1 MKIFEEL
8 KIPDWPT
15 VEVDILSWWKAHAV
29 FERSL
34 EERQNAPRFV
44 FYEGPPSANGKPGI
58 HHVMARTVKDIF
70 CRYKTMKGFRVERRA
85 GWDTHGLPV
94 ELEVEKSL
102 GIRKDDIGVK
112 ISVEEYNNKCREAV
126 MRYTNEWNQLTERMG
141 FWLDLSRPYITYETQ
156 YIETVWYLLK
166 KLYDKH
172 LLYKGYTIQ
181 PYSPAAGTG
190 LSTHELNQP
199 GCYKTVKDHSV
210 TALFQLEEESQRY
223 LSAILKIDAKLP
235 LAAAAWTTTPWTLPS
250 NTGLGVNGDL
260 LYDIVALHNP
270 YTGKLQ
276 GVILAHE
283 ARKRFLKDE
292 EQTDWETLSRKV
304 WDRDKRFWSLLGQIS
319 GANLENLRYQQLLPY
334 ARPEKGDNFR
344 IVTADFVT
352 TDEGTGIVHLAPS
365 FGADDFKTA
374 RQKNLGALTLVD
386 KQGRFTKEVTDMA
399 GEYVKPAFYSPEELQ
414 AEARKQGREKYLSVD
429 ERIIIRLKQEGK
441 VLHAAVYEHNYP
453 HCWRTD
459 KPVIYYPLDSWFIR
473 TTAVREALI
482 RNNRLINW
490 KPASTGTGRFGNW
503 LENLV
508 DWNLSRSR
516 YWGIPL
522 PIWRTEDGSEEVCIG
537 SLEELSQ
544 KLEESVKAGLM
555 KENPLKRRK
564 NESIEEYY
572 KRIDLHKPFADHWI
586 LVSQS
591 GKPMY
596 REPDLIDVW
605 FDSGAMPYAQWHWP
619 FENEEQ
625 FRKSFPADFI
635 AEGVDQTRGWFFTLH
650 AIATMIFDS
659 PAFRNVVAN
668 GLVLDKNGNKM
679 SKRLGNAIEPMALA
693 SKTGFDAIRW
703 YMMSH
708 AHPWENLRFDPEGPA
723 EVIRGFLGTVHNT
736 YLFMAVYANV
746 DRYSPKLFCA
756 QRPYNGSNDFDRW
769 ILQRL
774 NHTIKV
780 VDEAL
785 SDYESLPAC
794 RAIEQFVNEELS
806 NWYVRLN
813 RRRFWKSE
821 TGQDKMEAYDTLYT
835 CLHSVSRLMAPIAPF
850 YSEKLYQMLQGYGN
864 SSPQSVHLAPFPQPV
879 PLEYNERLE
888 SEMLMARRITSL
900 ALSIRKKLKIRVRQP
915 LGRLIVPVNSEE
927 ERQTLEKITPLLKA
941 EINIKEVVAASDDS
955 GWIRKAVRPNFRSLG
970 PRLGSKLKHAS
981 EAIKSLTD
989 REIRE
994 LEAAGCITLNLNGE
1008 TISLST
1014 DDVEII
1020 ASDVEGFQSAGD
1032 GTITVALDVTL
1043 TPDLIKEGLARD
1055 MVNRIQNLRKELN
1068 LNVYD
1073 RIYLEAGGTGRVSE
1087 ALQEYSGY
1095 ICAEVLAEKLD
1106 VVDNKRFE
1114 HEFEIG
1120 EGEKFYLNL
1129 KKV

>member
-8 KIPDWPT
+8 KIPDWPAMEED
-15 VEVDILSWWKAHAV
+15 VLSWWKAHRI
-29 FERSL
+29 FEKSL
-34 EERQNAPRFV
+34 SERDNAPRFI

-94 ELEVEKSL
+94 ELEVEKNL

-112 ISVEEYNNKCREAV
+112 ISVVEYNKKCREAV
-126 MRYTNEWNQLTERMG
+126 MRYTDEWNRLTERMG
-141 FWLDLSRPYITYETQ
+141 FWLDLSRPYITYETP

-166 KLYDKH
+166 QLYNKQ

-199 GCYKTVKDHSV
+199 GCYRNVKDHSV
-210 TALFQLEEESQRY
+210 TALFFLEEDSQKR
-223 LSAILKIDAKLP
+223 LSEKLGLKVSLP

-250 NTGLGVNGDL
+250 NTGLGVNAEL
-260 LYDIVALHNP
+260 PYDIVALYNP
-270 YTGKLQ
+270 YNGIFQ

-283 ARKRFLKDE
+283 ARSRYLKDE
-292 EQTDWETLSRKV
+292 DQTDWQALTLEGWNK
-304 WDRDKRFWSLLGQIS
+304 DKRSWCLLGQIK
-319 GANLENLRYQQLLPY
+319 GEALENLRYQQLLPY
-334 ARPEKGDNFR
+334 AQPATGDNFR

-352 TDEGTGIVHLAPS
+352 TEEGTGIVHLAPS
-365 FGADDFKTA
+365 FGADDFRTA

-386 KQGRFTKEVTDMA
+386 KQGRFTEEVTDMA
-399 GEYVKPAFYSPEELQ
+399 GEYVKAAYYTPEELQ
-414 AEARKQGREKYLSVD
+414 HEARKQGRERYLSVD

-441 VLHAAVYEHNYP
+441 ALHAAVYEHNYP

-473 TTAVREALI
+473 TTAVRDALI

-522 PIWRTEDGSEEVCIG
+522 PIWRTEDGSEEICIG
-537 SLEELSQ
+537 SLEELSE
-544 KLEESVKAGLM
+544 KLEKSVTAGLM
-555 KENPLKRRK
+555 KENPLSKRDG
-564 NESIEEYY
+564 ESREEYY
-572 KRIDLHKPFADHWI
+572 KRIDLHKPFADQWV
-586 LVSQS
+586 LVSDS

-625 FRKSFPADFI
+625 FRASFPADFI

-679 SKRLGNAIEPMALA
+679 SKRLGNAVEPMALA
-693 SKTGFDAIRW
+693 SQTGFDAIRW

-708 AHPWENLRFDPEGPA
+708 AHPWENLRFDPEGPS
-723 EVIRGFLGTVHNT
+723 EVLRGFMGTLHNT

-746 DRYSPKLFCA
+746 DQYRPKLFSS
-756 QRPYNGSNDFDRW
+756 QRPYNGINDFDRW

-774 NHTIKV
+774 NHTIKT

-794 RAIEQFVNEELS
+794 RAIEYFVNEELS

-821 TGQDKMEAYDTLYT
+821 TSQDKTEAYDTLYT
-835 CLHSVSRLMAPIAPF
+835 CLHAVSRLMAPIAPF
-850 YSEKLYQMLQGYGN
+850 YSEKLYHMLQGLDT
-864 SSPQSVHLAPFPQPV
+864 SVPESVHLAAFPESV
-879 PLEYNERLE
+879 PLDYNEQLE
-888 SEMLMARRITSL
+888 QEMQLARRITSL
-900 ALSIRKKLKIRVRQP
+900 ALSIRKKLKMRVRQP
-915 LGRLIVPVNSEE
+915 LSRLIVPINTEDDKLH
-927 ERQTLEKITPLLKA
+927 LEKISPLLKA
-941 EINIKEVVAASDDS
+941 EINVKEVVAASDES
-955 GWIRKAVRPNFRSLG
+955 GWIRKSARPNFRTLG
-970 PRLGSKLKHAS
+970 PRLGSKLKYAT
-981 EAIKSLTD
+981 EAIKALSDT
-989 REIRE
+989 EIRE
-994 LEAAGCITLNLNGE
+994 LETTGTLSLNLNGE
-1008 TISLST
+1008 SLNLTT
-1014 DDVEII
+1014 DDVEIL
-1020 ASDVEGFQSAGD
+1020 AADVEGFQSAGD
-1032 GTITVALDVTL
+1032 GNLTVALDVTL
-1043 TPDLIKEGLARD
+1043 TPELIREGLARD

-1068 LNVYD
+1068 MNVND
-1073 RIYLEAGGTGRVSE
+1073 RIVLEAGGGGVVRE

-1095 ICAEVLAEKLD
+1095 ICAEVLADKLAI
-1106 VVDNKRFE
+1106 VDNEKFDYQ
-1114 HEFEIG
+1114 FEIG
-1120 EGEKFYLNL
+1120 DGEIFYLNL

>member
-15 VEVDILSWWKAHAV
+15 LEEEVLSWWKTHAI
-29 FERSL
+29 FEKSVN
-34 EERQNAPRFV
+34 ERQESPRFT

-126 MRYTNEWNQLTERMG
+126 MRYTDEWNRLTERMG

-166 KLYDKH
+166 QLYDKQ

-210 TALFQLEEESQRY
+210 TALFFLEEQSRIH
-223 LSAILKIDAKLP
+223 LAASLGLTSPLP
-235 LAAAAWTTTPWTLPS
+235 IAAAAWTTTPWTLPS
-250 NTGLGVNGDL
+250 NTGLGVNADL
-260 LYDIVALHNP
+260 LYDIAALHNP
-270 YTGKLQ
+270 YTGNLQ
-276 GVILAHE
+276 GVILAHD
-283 ARKRFLKDE
+283 ARHRYFNDE
-292 EQTDWETLSRKV
+292 DQTDWATLSRQEWKKDNRS
-304 WDRDKRFWSLLGQIS
+304 WCLLGQILGS
-319 GANLENLRYQQLLPY
+319 DLENLRYQQLLPY

-352 TDEGTGIVHLAPS
+352 TEEGTGIVHLAPS

-386 KQGRFTKEVTDMA
+386 KQGRFTEEVTDMA

-414 AEARKQGREKYLSVD
+414 AEARKQGRDKYLSVD
-429 ERIIIRLKQEGK
+429 ERIIKRLKQEGK
-441 VLHAAVYEHNYP
+441 ALHAAIYEHNYP

-459 KPVIYYPLDSWFIR
+459 KPIIYYPLDSWFIR

-482 RNNRLINW
+482 RNNHLINW
-490 KPASTGTGRFGNW
+490 KPESTGTGRFGNW

-516 YWGIPL
+516 FWGIPL

-544 KLEESVKAGLM
+544 KLEDSVKAGLM
-555 KENPLKRRK
+555 KENPLKLREG
-564 NESIEEYY
+564 ESLEEYY
-572 KRIDLHKPFADHWI
+572 KRIDLHKPYADQWI
-586 LVSQS
+586 LVSRQ

-619 FENEEQ
+619 FENEEP
-625 FRKSFPADFI
+625 FRASFPADFI

-659 PAFRNVVAN
+659 PAFRNVVAT

-679 SKRLGNAIEPMALA
+679 SKRLGNAVDPMALA
-693 SKTGFDAIRW
+693 SRTGFDAIRW

-723 EVIRGFLGTVHNT
+723 EILRGFMGTVHNT

-746 DRYSPKLFCA
+746 DQYIPQLFSA
-756 QRPYNGSNDFDRW
+756 QRPYEGINDFDRW

-774 NHTIKV
+774 NHTIKI

-785 SDYESLPAC
+785 SDYETLPAC

-821 TGQDKMEAYDTLYT
+821 TGPDKTEAYDTLFT
-835 CLHSVSRLMAPIAPF
+835 CLHSVCRLMAPIAPF
-850 YSEKLYQMLQGYGN
+850 YSEKLFHLLQGFGN
-864 SSPQSVHLAPFPQPV
+864 TSLQSVHLAAFPEVV
-879 PLEYNERLE
+879 PLEYKEQLDH
-888 SEMLMARRITSL
+888 EMLMARRITSL
-900 ALSIRKKLKIRVRQP
+900 ALSIRKKQKIRVRQP
-915 LGRLIVPVNSEE
+915 LSRLIVPVFSEE
-927 ERQTLEKITPLLKA
+927 EKRILEKITPLLKA
-941 EINIKEVVAASDDS
+941 EINIKEVVAATDDG
-955 GWIRKAVRPNFRSLG
+955 GWIRKSVRPNFRSLG
-970 PRLGSKLKHAS
+970 PRLGSKLKHAA

-994 LEAAGCITLNLNGE
+994 LEATGSITLNFNGE
-1008 TISLST
+1008 ALTLST

-1020 ASDVEGFQSAGD
+1020 ASDLEGFQSAGD

-1043 TPDLIKEGLARD
+1043 TAELLKEGLARD

-1068 LNVYD
+1068 LKVND
-1073 RIYLEAGGTGRVSE
+1073 RVMLEADGTGLARE
-1087 ALQEYSGY
+1087 ALHEYSGY
-1095 ICAEVLAEKLD
+1095 ICAEVLADKLD
-1106 VVDNKRFE
+1106 IVNCDRFD

-1120 EGEKFYLNL
+1120 DGEKFYLNL